1 MRGGTRLLSALII
14 GWMACGPF
22 LAVAET
28 GDIKQEVDALNTEVD
43 QKQTRVDELDA
54 NIKKY
59 KAKIA
64 ENEKAVASLQNSL
77 ALLENRIEEKQ
88 LAIQKTRTQMDIAS
102 IRMEDLQG
110 KIKVDEETVARRQ
123 DALAAYVRQINESDG
138 VSMMDIFLTR
148 PSLSD
153 FFSRVEQVKK
163 IEQDLTRATKE
174 VKASKAALET
184 ERVQVEQQ
192 RSDLEVRKKELET
205 EQAELERD
213 RSAKSSLVSA
223 TKGKESEYQ
232 RIVYELR
239 QEQQSISSEIVD
251 LRDTLKDKLN
261 SADEALARGDVLLD
275 WPVPVQRGISAHFH
289 DRSYPFRNL
298 FEHPGTDVPTP
309 VGTPIRAAA
318 GGYVA
323 WTKVGKQ
330 YGNYIMIVHPGNIA
344 TVYAHLSRFAVSG
357 DTYVDRGDIIGY
369 SGGQPG
375 MPGAGLSTG
384 PHLHFE
390 VRLNGIPVNA
400 ENYLPGAD

>member
-1 MRGGTRLLSALII
+1 MSALII